1 MTPIQLEEITLIGL
15 SLGKTTTNANG
26 QAAIDCGTLWQKFEK
41 GNYAATIP
49 GKLTNEI
56 VAVYHNYEGDF
67 TQPYSYFI
75 GVKVKA
81 DAEVPKGLEKL
92 SIPKASYQ
100 KIESKGIIPDCI
112 VNSWTDIWNSQ
123 MARAYKADFEVYDHR
138 SKDWKNGEVDIF
150 YISELKNFVYFLSP
164 ELSTA

>member
-1 MTPIQLEEITLIGL
+1 MNTVKLEEITLIGL
-15 SLGKTTTNANG
+15 SLGTSTTNAGG

-41 GNYAATIP
+41 GNYTETIP
-49 GKLTNEI
+49 EKLTDEI

-67 TQPYSYFI
+67 TKPYSYFI
-75 GVKVKA
+75 GVKVKP
-81 DAEVPKGLEKL
+81 DAKIPDGLEKL

-112 VNSWTDIWNSQ
+112 ANSWKEIWNSN

-138 SKDWKNGEVDIF
+138 SKDWKSGEVDIF
-150 YISELKNFVYFLSP
+150 ISVN
-164 ELSTA
+164 